1 MLVKARGPVQ
11 AVSANRLSDG
21 IAVWLG
27 PDHRWVDR
35 VEEAG
40 AFEGEAIA
48 QALEAAKADMAAR
61 LVVDVYPLDVRVE
74 DGRTIPTHIR
84 ERMKAL
90 GPSIRS
96 DLGKQAEAP
105 SAVIL

>member
-21 IAVWLG
+21 IAVWLDA
-27 PDHRWVDR
+27 DHRWVER
-35 VEEAG
+35 VDDAG
-40 AFEGEAIA
+40 RFEGDAIA
-48 QALEAAKADMAAR
+48 RALDAAKADMTAR
-61 LVVDVYPLDVRVE
+61 LVVDVYPLDVRE
-74 DGRTIPTHIR
+74 EAGRTVPTHVR

-90 GPSIRS
+90 GPSIRP

-105 SAVIL
+105 AALTL